1 MAATESYIQKLQRAQ
16 TFCSR
21 NVQLLNV
28 TDYCATNQ
36 IAQPQF
42 QDYSD
47 PRGIRTA
54 WSSSVLVQGREFR
67 APLWRDYRYLEQSR
81 EDAAEVAWKAL
92 SAASTTN
99 PVYNRTYTSS
109 R

>member
-1 MAATESYIQKLQRAQ
+1 MATQESYVQKLQPKKDVA
-16 TFCSR
+16 
-21 NVQLLNV
+21 
-28 TDYCATNQ
+28 DYCATNQ

-54 WSSSVLVQGREFR
+54 WSSSVFVHGREYR
-67 APLWRDYRYLEQSR
+67 AALWRDYRYLEQSR
-81 EDAAEVAWKAL
+81 EEAAEVAWKAL
-92 SAASTTN
+92 QSAAATTN
-99 PVYNRTYTSS
+99 ANQTQYNRPFGSS

>member
-1 MAATESYIQKLQRAQ
+1 MASSESYVQKLQH
-16 TFCSR
+16 
-21 NVQLLNV
+21 
-28 TDYCATNQ
+28 YCATNQ

-54 WSSSVLVQGREFR
+54 WLSSVFVHGHEYR
-67 APLWRDYRYLEQSR
+67 AHLWRDYRYLEQSR
-81 EDAAEVAWKAL
+81 EEAAEVAWKAL
-92 SAASTTN
+92 NAVPAANGTSQGQ
-99 PVYNRTYTSS
+99 YNYSRGYATS

>member
-1 MAATESYIQKLQRAQ
+1 MAAAESYVQKLQH
-16 TFCSR
+16 
-21 NVQLLNV
+21 
-28 TDYCATNQ
+28 YCATQQ

-54 WSSSVLVQGREFR
+54 WSSSVFVHGREYR
-67 APLWRDYRYLEQSR
+67 AHLWRDYRYLEQSR
-81 EDAAEVAWKAL
+81 EEAAEVAWKAL
-92 SAASTTN
+92 TAGTPSTSGTSQGQ
-99 PVYNRTYTSS
+99 YNYGRGYTTT

>member
-1 MAATESYIQKLQRAQ
+1 MAAPESYVQKLQH
-16 TFCSR
+16 
-21 NVQLLNV
+21 
-28 TDYCATNQ
+28 YCATNQ

-54 WSSSVLVQGREFR
+54 WSSSVFINGREYR
-67 APLWRDYRYLEQSR
+67 AHLWRDYRYLEQSR
-81 EDAAEVAWKAL
+81 EEAAEVAWKAL
-92 SAASTTN
+92 SSAPPPTNAAQRTQFAG
-99 PVYNRTYTSS
+99 TYTTS

>member
-1 MAATESYIQKLQRAQ
+1 MTVPESYVQKLQR
-16 TFCSR
+16 TTLK
-21 NVQLLNV
+21 VI
-28 TDYCATNQ
+28 DYCATQQ

-54 WSSSVLVQGREFR
+54 WSSSVFVHGREYR
-67 APLWRDYRYLEQSR
+67 AHLWRDYRYLEQSR
-81 EDAAEVAWKAL
+81 EEAAEVAWKSL
-92 SAASTTN
+92 TGSSTTN
-99 PVYNRTYTSS
+99 GTTQGQFHYGRGYTTS

>member
-1 MAATESYIQKLQRAQ
+1 MAAQESYVQKLQH
-16 TFCSR
+16 
-21 NVQLLNV
+21 
-28 TDYCATNQ
+28 YCATNQ

-54 WSSSVLVQGREFR
+54 WSSSVFVHGREYR
-67 APLWRDYRYLEQSR
+67 AHLWRDYRYLEQSR
-81 EDAAEVAWKAL
+81 EEAAEVAWKAL
-92 SAASTTN
+92 NATPTSNVTSQPGYN
-99 PVYNRTYTSS
+99 YNRGYTTT

>member
-1 MAATESYIQKLQRAQ
+1 MAANRQETYIQKLQ
-16 TFCSR
+16 
-21 NVQLLNV
+21 N
-28 TDYCATNQ
+28 YCTTNQ

-54 WSSSVLVQGREFR
+54 WSSGVLVHGREFR
-67 APLWRDYRYLEQSR
+67 AHLWRDYRYLEQSR
-81 EDAAEVAWKAL
+81 EEAAEIAWKTL
-92 SAASTTN
+92 NGLPVTN
-99 PVYNRTYTSS
+99 APPVVYGRGYPAMS